1 MKQNNKKTGIYLWK
15 LMLIIIYIFIL
26 CISIEGFLIVERK
39 IKNLIVGNSNEYDS
53 SIEIQENGKD
63 GISETLNGDKAY
75 VSYIEIPSNSNTE
88 SGKDIKTGTAPYDT
102 ENSQDDSD
110 YTKTLVAG
118 DDNTALNNIV
128 RTFDTISYKV
138 SVYTSM
144 SDSTISGFKYGKVY
158 FELLLP
164 YSNEE
169 AIFETDGMGSLLSQ
183 KEIEFKI
190 ITINNEQTG
199 GKDWQVLKGS
209 FLSTPNNNNEI
220 SIGNSYMTFDVVI
233 RVLSMK
239 NGEKMQP
246 KFTFWL
252 QDNDVFGGQE
262 FDTAI
267 NNWYTDE
274 TNNSFLV
281 TLNGSKCSIHQTQD
295 GQELQEY
302 QTCVPPEIMVT
313 AVPRYNLQV
322 VSGNQMWNQKLG
334 VFDFNVG
341 EKWAPNYG
349 IGKVNGRLIGYG
361 IVVQLVGKTKSHGL
375 KGVELPDTSRPI
387 TFNLKLSS
395 KYLHGENT
403 IDVTEEYKPLLYSL
417 EGNEPWGD
425 KQEDGRII
433 TANHYGCLDIPRN
446 IRAPWNGII
455 DSCYNGG
462 TWRGKVNED
471 NSVTITITDFKIN
484 LNELP
489 WGILDSGKITY
500 YNPNEINNYWEIQT
514 GCIGAGEIWLVQP
527 FYNSNEESDS
537 YKKHIL
543 DQYGSGTFNVSIEDS
558 NLHMYGIDGKNVEKQ
573 SVESDDI
580 ATTDC
585 YLEKEGYITSHIFYK
600 KYKGNQWNDSLADGC
615 FDNGRDYASPKQKF
629 TLAEWITHSAP
640 EGKYVG
646 TAFDSLIKWDS
657 DFVEVEGCE
666 IEERSPEFVQ
676 KDGIVRLLW
685 AAKPDKTGWNHNG
698 LKSDENG
705 YDEEMINATAD
716 DLVFFESLEELQ
728 EKGYICLGLLL
739 ETRGVEDEGIQNE
752 IGVHV
757 HTTVKEDCIPG
768 NVYMITHNNYVW
780 NKSDLKELVS
790 EYSGKDVSELDD
802 NDYNN
807 YVKSDKFPTR
817 KNQNSKENALNY
829 ERDYPNA
836 CWVKTADTFE
846 DIKGYIKTKYNE
858 DGSIIGSGGNIL
870 GDSCL
875 VVEYNVNNK
884 ITTAQT
890 GINESGNKGEKKNY
904 NLDLGERIVDFK
916 ISSEVTSKVEIS
928 GTENTR
934 KTTLTLK
941 ATLCKGLKYIRN
953 SSFWGGTYKEA
964 SVGQGSVENS
974 AQIFAEVI
982 ENDDGTTDLIWK
994 IPNISFELKDIV
1006 PLDNLYFSCEIIN
1019 PDEIQNGTELFAKTE
1034 IRSTEDNIREISEIN
1049 GNLSTTS
1056 IRVLKNNSAVLIKT
1070 ADKPVIELG
1079 EDMGFTM
1086 SYENTASNPEKM
1098 VLVEGIPYN
1107 DENNKSKFN
1116 GNLYVHEFTAECG
1129 TSENTNIDTYKFY
1142 YTENEEYRNKKSIDL
1157 VDSTSE
1163 KNEDFKNTN
1172 IWKELGIKSKTGN
1185 KIYLDVPENFSPV
1198 LIVVIGDLNPRDKIK
1213 LHNIIRLPDAK
1224 RGDYITNYLSQ
1235 NRLET
1240 SAMSGI
1246 VTRMIDGN
1254 VWLDSNRN
1262 GLQGTSEE
1270 KIQNLIVKL
1279 MKKADNGEYEY
1290 VKYNGEDIK
1299 IHTNQQI
1306 DILTGKTTNYEFA
1319 YPPIDLKNDENTIND
1334 EAKGYY
1340 RFYNLDKGTYKVVFL
1355 SNEGDSTK
1363 IDLSNF
1369 NVSPKDVGT
1378 DDFID
1383 SDGLGYNFENNVIVD
1398 DINNKLNYAEITD
1411 INLEK
1416 VENLTDMYFSNRHN
1430 DLGLYRIVDFEFYK
1444 VDKDNLDNYLSG
1456 ARFNLYKLTCTDKG
1470 HNHDELISKDKTD
1483 CWNLI
1488 RHDIES
1494 KSLFS
1499 RSTGR
1504 VVIEDILL
1512 NQEYRLI
1519 EIKAPIGRILPKTQW
1534 KIIIRSDNE
1543 LEIGKEK
1550 ILIEAIGDNFIFKYQ
1565 ENGTSNVGVI
1575 QNEYLSLSENT
1586 FKLTN
1591 ELLIL
1596 PITGGIGIEK
1606 ITTIGISICII
1617 SILIKGNTKKVNV
1630 NGLRKPKRRKRKAH

>member
-1 MKQNNKKTGIYLWK
+1 M
-15 LMLIIIYIFIL
+15 
-26 CISIEGFLIVERK
+26 
-39 IKNLIVGNSNEYDS
+39 
-53 SIEIQENGKD
+53 
-63 GISETLNGDKAY
+63 
-75 VSYIEIPSNSNTE
+75 
-88 SGKDIKTGTAPYDT
+88 
-102 ENSQDDSD
+102 
-110 YTKTLVAG
+110 
-118 DDNTALNNIV
+118 
-128 RTFDTISYKV
+128 
-138 SVYTSM
+138 
-144 SDSTISGFKYGKVY
+144 
-158 FELLLP
+158 
-164 YSNEE
+164 
-169 AIFETDGMGSLLSQ
+169 
-183 KEIEFKI
+183 
-190 ITINNEQTG
+190 
-199 GKDWQVLKGS
+199 
-209 FLSTPNNNNEI
+209 
-220 SIGNSYMTFDVVI
+220 
-233 RVLSMK
+233 
-239 NGEKMQP
+239 
-246 KFTFWL
+246 
-252 QDNDVFGGQE
+252 
-262 FDTAI
+262 
-267 NNWYTDE
+267 
-274 TNNSFLV
+274 
-281 TLNGSKCSIHQTQD
+281 
-295 GQELQEY
+295 
-302 QTCVPPEIMVT
+302 
-313 AVPRYNLQV
+313 
-322 VSGNQMWNQKLG
+322 
-334 VFDFNVG
+334 
-341 EKWAPNYG
+341 
-349 IGKVNGRLIGYG
+349 
-361 IVVQLVGKTKSHGL
+361 
-375 KGVELPDTSRPI
+375 
-387 TFNLKLSS
+387 
-395 KYLHGENT
+395 
-403 IDVTEEYKPLLYSL
+403 
-417 EGNEPWGD
+417 
-425 KQEDGRII
+425 
-433 TANHYGCLDIPRN
+433 
-446 IRAPWNGII
+446 
-455 DSCYNGG
+455 
-462 TWRGKVNED
+462 
-471 NSVTITITDFKIN
+471 
-484 LNELP
+484 
-489 WGILDSGKITY
+489 
-500 YNPNEINNYWEIQT
+500 
-514 GCIGAGEIWLVQP
+514 
-527 FYNSNEESDS
+527 
-537 YKKHIL
+537 
-543 DQYGSGTFNVSIEDS
+543 
-558 NLHMYGIDGKNVEKQ
+558 
-573 SVESDDI
+573 
-580 ATTDC
+580 
-585 YLEKEGYITSHIFYK
+585 
-600 KYKGNQWNDSLADGC
+600 
-615 FDNGRDYASPKQKF
+615 
-629 TLAEWITHSAP
+629 
-640 EGKYVG
+640 
-646 TAFDSLIKWDS
+646 
-657 DFVEVEGCE
+657 
-666 IEERSPEFVQ
+666 
-676 KDGIVRLLW
+676 
-685 AAKPDKTGWNHNG
+685 
-698 LKSDENG
+698 
-705 YDEEMINATAD
+705 
-716 DLVFFESLEELQ
+716 
-728 EKGYICLGLLL
+728 